1 LTSENEWNPYSSTFH
16 EEEQKMDRYR
26 TTSVL
31 TTSSEDIINKRVI
44 AMQMQE
50 VKTKAKG
57 LFVSHEELSKR
68 WAVPEVIAQETIKVT
83 TQTFIRN
90 AQLPVERRYR
100 TKNVMLKYNRLK
112 CRMYSDTFF
121 SNITS
126 IHGHKCGQLFTTD
139 FGYNKFV
146 PMSNKSEAGYA
157 LQEMIRE
164 VGIPNHIH
172 TDGAKELTQGRWKEI
187 CRDAN
192 IHTTQTERDSPWQ
205 NRTEIEI
212 RELKRHVRRF
222 MARTNTPGILWDYC
236 CQYTAEL
243 RNYLA
248 RPLPQLRGRTPHEI
262 ITGNTPDISEFLE
275 FTWYEPVWYLEPSPF
290 PQQVKKM
297 ARWIGVAHRVG
308 QAMCFWLLPAS
319 GVPIA
324 RTTIEKIKSDD
335 MMTDMVKHQ
344 VEQLD
349 QALESNLKANNQES
363 FLLYRYD
370 LYDLDIEDDELIQ
383 PDASIPNTEE
393 IEVDTYDEL
402 LLVEPLLE
410 KDGEL
415 IRAKITGRKRDSH
428 GNLVG
433 NYNANPLLNTRVYIA
448 EFPDGY
454 IAEYNANKI
463 AEAIYDNVDDNGLD
477 ELLFEAIVGHERLPE
492 TEPKQ
497 NTLNKHVTGGW
508 NICIMWKDGTSSW
521 HTLADVKNS
530 YPLQLANYAIQNGL
544 EKEAAFSWW
553 VKPTIKHKR
562 AFIKAAKRRFAKR
575 THKFGIRVPQTVE
588 EALNIDKETKTTFW
602 RDAIHKEMKNNRM
615 AFQFLEDEQP
625 VPVGYTWIK
634 CHMIFDV
641 KMDFTRKARYVAG
654 GHMTDPPSSI
664 TYASVVSRDS
674 VRIAFMIAALN
685 DIDILACDIGN
696 AYLNATPRE
705 KVYTT
710 AGPEF
715 GHELEGRRVII
726 VRALYGLKSSGAAW
740 RSHLS
745 NTLQHLGYTSSLA
758 DPDVWFRPAKKS
770 NGFEY
775 YEYVLVYVD
784 DLLVLSH
791 QADIT
796 MKLLEDFYRLKD
808 GYAKPDRYL
817 GAQVKEWRFPDDT
830 VKPVWAISSEQY
842 VKEAIRN
849 VENNL
854 QRQNRKLPKVYQPL
868 PSNYH
873 PELDITPLLTD
884 DEVNLYQSYVSI
896 LRWIVEL
903 GRLDIYVHVAFMSAY
918 LSNPRVGN
926 MEAILYIF
934 GYLKAHDRSTMV
946 FDPGYLQWKDSDFLE
961 CDWTDF
967 YPNASEEIPSKAPP
981 SRGLPVQ
988 INCFVDANHAG
999 NKLNR
1004 RSHSGILIYLN
1015 RSPTVWYSK
1024 SQKTVET
1031 STFGSEF
1038 VALRIA
1044 TELIKALRYKL
1055 RMFGIPIQ
1063 GPANVLIDNET
1074 VMKNTSI
1081 PSSTLQKKHN
1091 AICYHYVREAVAA
1104 KVMRIAHIPTDQ
1116 NLADMFTKV
1125 LGATKLKGFVQK
1137 ILY

>member
-1 LTSENEWNPYSSTFH
+1 
-16 EEEQKMDRYR
+16 M
-26 TTSVL
+26 
-31 TTSSEDIINKRVI
+31 
-44 AMQMQE
+44 
-50 VKTKAKG
+50 
-57 LFVSHEELSKR
+57 
-68 WAVPEVIAQETIKVT
+68 
-83 TQTFIRN
+83 
-90 AQLPVERRYR
+90 
-100 TKNVMLKYNRLK
+100 
-112 CRMYSDTFF
+112 
-121 SNITS
+121 
-126 IHGHKCGQLFTTD
+126 
-139 FGYNKFV
+139 
-146 PMSNKSEAGYA
+146 
-157 LQEMIRE
+157 
-164 VGIPNHIH
+164 
-172 TDGAKELTQGRWKEI
+172 
-187 CRDAN
+187 
-192 IHTTQTERDSPWQ
+192 
-205 NRTEIEI
+205 
-212 RELKRHVRRF
+212 
-222 MARTNTPGILWDYC
+222 
-236 CQYTAEL
+236 
-243 RNYLA
+243 
-248 RPLPQLRGRTPHEI
+248 
-262 ITGNTPDISEFLE
+262 
-275 FTWYEPVWYLEPSPF
+275 
-290 PQQVKKM
+290 
-297 ARWIGVAHRVG
+297 
-308 QAMCFWLLPAS
+308 
-319 GVPIA
+319 
-324 RTTIEKIKSDD
+324 
-335 MMTDMVKHQ
+335 
-344 VEQLD
+344 
-349 QALESNLKANNQES
+349 
-363 FLLYRYD
+363 
-370 LYDLDIEDDELIQ
+370 
-383 PDASIPNTEE
+383 
-393 IEVDTYDEL
+393 
-402 LLVEPLLE
+402 
-410 KDGEL
+410 
-415 IRAKITGRKRDSH
+415 
-428 GNLVG
+428 
-433 NYNANPLLNTRVYIA
+433 
-448 EFPDGY
+448 
-454 IAEYNANKI
+454 
-463 AEAIYDNVDDNGLD
+463 
-477 ELLFEAIVGHERLPE
+477 
-492 TEPKQ
+492 
-497 NTLNKHVTGGW
+497 
-508 NICIMWKDGTSSW
+508 
-521 HTLADVKNS
+521 
-530 YPLQLANYAIQNGL
+530 
-544 EKEAAFSWW
+544 
-553 VKPTIKHKR
+553 
-562 AFIKAAKRRFAKR
+562 
-575 THKFGIRVPQTVE
+575 
-588 EALNIDKETKTTFW
+588 
-602 RDAIHKEMKNNRM
+602 
-615 AFQFLEDEQP
+615 
-625 VPVGYTWIK
+625 
-634 CHMIFDV
+634 
-641 KMDFTRKARYVAG
+641 
-654 GHMTDPPSSI
+654 
-664 TYASVVSRDS
+664 
-674 VRIAFMIAALN
+674 
-685 DIDILACDIGN
+685 
-696 AYLNATPRE
+696 
-705 KVYTT
+705 

-715 GHELEGRRVII
+715 GHELEGQHVLI

-830 VKPVWAISSEQY
+830 IKPVWAISSEQY
-842 VKEAIRN
+842 IKEAIRN

-918 LSNPRVGN
+918 LSNPRVGH

-961 CDWTDF
+961 YDWTDF
-967 YPNASEEIPSKAPP
+967 YPNAGEEIPPKAPP

-1044 TELIKALRYKL
+1044 TELIKALRHKL

-1063 GPANVLIDNET
+1063 GLANVLVDNET
-1074 VMKNTSI
+1074 VMKNASI

-1104 KVMRIAHIPTDQ
+1104 KVMRIAHIPTDE